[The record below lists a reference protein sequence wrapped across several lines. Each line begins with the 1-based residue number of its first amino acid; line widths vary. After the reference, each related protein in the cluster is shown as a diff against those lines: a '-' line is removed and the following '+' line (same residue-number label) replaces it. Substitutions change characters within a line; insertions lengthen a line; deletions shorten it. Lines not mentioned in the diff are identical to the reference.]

1 MATIEDIKED
11 FFYVYIVE
19 LAFLISIIF
28 NFIYAEDWNNVIK
41 YSLIFWG
48 IFITEDK
55 ILNSL
60 ILSKLKDLK
69 EIFHL
74 IRKWKKLAKAALALY
89 LSLLILLSSWGIISY
104 LEIYMDHIKSI
115 AAIVIQIFPF
125 YIAIYAGWLLSLS
138 YIRAKYVK
146 LLIAILKK
154 RSATRS

>member
-11 FFYVYIVE
+11 FLYAYLVE

-28 NFIYAEDWNNVIK
+28 NFIYANDWNDVIK

-55 ILNSL
+55 ILKSF

-74 IRKWKKLAKAALALY
+74 IRVGKKLQRRPLLY
-89 LSLLILLSSWGIISY
+89 
-104 LEIYMDHIKSI
+104 IY
-115 AAIVIQIFPF
+115 P
-125 YIAIYAGWLLSLS
+125 SLS
-138 YIRAKYVK
+138 FSPAGE
-146 LLIAILKK
+146 
-154 RSATRS
+154 

>member
-11 FFYVYIVE
+11 FLYAYLVE

-28 NFIYAEDWNNVIK
+28 NFIYANDWNNVIR

-55 ILNSL
+55 ILKSF

-69 EIFHL
+69 EIFYL
-74 IRKWKKLAKAALALY
+74 IRVWKKIAKAALALY
-89 LSLLILLSSWGIISY
+89 LSLLIILSSWGIIYY
-104 LEIYMDHIKSI
+104 LRIYMDHIESI
-115 AAIVIQIFPF
+115 APIIIQIFPF
-125 YIAIYAGWLLSLS
+125 YIAIYTGWLFSLS

-146 LLIAILKK
+146 LVLAILKK
-154 RSATRS
+154 HSATRL